1 MEVVRAT
8 EFSCTVHK
16 YLSFTGYTGQ
26 YTADERMQYHVI
38 ITSPNAGRLD
48 FFKIY
53 LLKKKGVI
61 INLLPFAV

>member
-1 MEVVRAT
+1 MEVVLTT

-38 ITSPNAGRLD
+38 ITSPNAGQLD
-48 FFKIY
+48 FF
-53 LLKKKGVI
+53 
-61 INLLPFAV
+61 